1 MLIKAYVIDG
11 IMLRLEHLILAS
23 DLLDQLAAGDYDDE
37 ASLWDVV
44 YYRLKETIKRVERA
58 GEERA
63 LK

>member
-1 MLIKAYVIDG
+1 MTLKCLTEIHKQT
-11 IMLRLEHLILAS
+11 LLK
-23 DLLDQLAAGDYDDE
+23 DLDSLKEVLDQLAAGDYDDE